1 MPFHQLVTSK
11 FTPAEMSKEAA
22 RALRIGDTVQ
32 KIGGSELSTVTN
44 GADPTKHTGRF
55 STQADKQRKQHCESY
70 ELTQETV
77 ENETVPANANEEA
90 EQSSSKEKEEEEEP
104 MVEQPVVEP
113 IQGAAAVGTPS
124 STATSDTTVNLNN
137 PVSESELTAAAQPGT
152 AADDL
157 ATADNMA
164 WNCMGQT
171 RNYFYPHNELIN
183 TVVKS
188 SFDRLKTK
196 HVREVETLKEHS
208 SENAKDLD
216 DKHVSELA
224 KLTTRCQAIEKK
236 YTEFLQN
243 HATNMATEAPA
254 SVIQKWKV
262 KAATRLDKKTHRR
275 TDKLLLELL

>member
-1 MPFHQLVTSK
+1 MPFHQLITSK

-22 RALRIGDTVQ
+22 RALRIGETVR

-70 ELTQETV
+70 ETV

-90 EQSSSKEKEEEEEP
+90 EQSSSKEKDEEEEP
-104 MVEQPVVEP
+104 VEQPVVEP
-113 IQGAAAVGTPS
+113 NQGAAAVGTPS

-164 WNCMGQT
+164 WNCMGQP

-183 TVVKS
+183 TVVES

-196 HVREVETLKEHS
+196 HVREVETLKERS